1 MSTTQTKKTRTM
13 SGDDEAYSIDLEDT
27 SVRSS
32 SSSDAASSS
41 SSRRSSAW
49 SDVGSELDWK
59 GRISLLTKLKER
71 METNELF
78 DDQDVSEVEQEI
90 ERVEEQERNSFETRL
105 KERLRILAKFDG
117 YLSFRK
123 HHPNLNAYFV
133 KKQKKMQKLAQRAA
147 KKG

>member
-1 MSTTQTKKTRTM
+1 M
-13 SGDDEAYSIDLEDT
+13 SGDDDEAYSIDLEDT

-32 SSSDAASSS
+32 SNSEAASSS
-41 SSRRSSAW
+41 SSRGSAW
-49 SDVGSELDWK
+49 SDVGTELDWK

-78 DDQDVSEVEQEI
+78 DNQDVSAVEQEI
-90 ERVEEQERNSFETRL
+90 ERVREQERNSFETRL

-117 YLSFRK
+117 YLSFQT

-133 KKQKKMQKLAQRAA
+133 KKQKKMQKLAARAA

>member
-1 MSTTQTKKTRTM
+1 MS
-13 SGDDEAYSIDLEDT
+13 SEDEAYSIDLEDT
-27 SVRSS
+27 SVRGS

-41 SSRRSSAW
+41 SSRTGSSAW
-49 SDVGSELDWK
+49 SEVGSDLDWK

-78 DDQDVSEVEQEI
+78 DDQDVSEVEHEI
-90 ERVEEQERNSFETRL
+90 ERVKEQERNSFETRL

-117 YLSFRK
+117 YLSFK
-123 HHPNLNAYFV
+123 THHPSLNAYFV

-147 KKG
+147 GKR